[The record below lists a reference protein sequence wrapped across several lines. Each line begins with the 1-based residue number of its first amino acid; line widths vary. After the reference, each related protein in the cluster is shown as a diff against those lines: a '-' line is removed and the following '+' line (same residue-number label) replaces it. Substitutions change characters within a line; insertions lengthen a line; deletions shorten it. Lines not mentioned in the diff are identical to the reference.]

1 MAKKISKAAQ
11 QRRRDIDNAKRRY
24 RRQAD
29 RYEADAAKISSELN
43 NAGIGAFT
51 SEVAEASAKSR
62 AAFLEAAQALRE
74 RANSLNG
81 IDIRK
86 RFSKDTLELIK
97 DSKNYLVS
105 RNRTDFQRGETL
117 GKLRLSGSTL
127 GHRFFALTESLWAGV
142 PYTGAGDDRRL
153 NAVRRAM
160 ESYVAKDPKLVEKYG
175 TKLNANQ
182 MIELLGETVGMDIDT
197 SDPYTVGDSKDVEYM
212 RGIRDVVTNYG

>member
-29 RYEADAAKISSELN
+29 RYEADAAKVGGGD
-43 NAGIGAFT
+43 AG
-51 SEVAEASAKSR
+51 

-74 RANSLNG
+74 RASSLNG
-81 IDIRK
+81 IDIKK

-117 GKLRLSGSTL
+117 GMLRLSGSNL

-160 ESYVAKDPKLVEKYG
+160 EAYVAKDPELVKKYG
-175 TKLNANQ
+175 TRLNANQ
-182 MIELLGETVGMDIDT
+182 MIELLGETVGIDIDT
-197 SDPYTVGDSKDVEYM
+197 SDPYMVGDSKEVEYM
-212 RGIRDVVTNYG
+212 RGIRDVVTSYG